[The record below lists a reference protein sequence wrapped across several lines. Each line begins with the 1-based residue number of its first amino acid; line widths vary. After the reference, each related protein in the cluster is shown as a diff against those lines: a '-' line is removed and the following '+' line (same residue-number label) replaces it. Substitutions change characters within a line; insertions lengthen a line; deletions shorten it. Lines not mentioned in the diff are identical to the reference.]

1 MKHIN
6 ESIIGRKGA
15 SFSNPKSLLKDFD
28 IVQTANREFW
38 IVVFDKKIRKKY
50 ADNKFDIYSKFVLL
64 GSGYIPDYEYDNN
77 LEFSNEAG
85 RGYDLDVVSI
95 WRADP
100 EYVKSHISDIFDR
113 KNIKNIQTDIEILK
127 MASVGTTGQEIWS
140 YK

>member
-1 MKHIN
+1 MKHIQ
-6 ESIIGRKGA
+6 ESIIGRKRS

-28 IVQTANREFW
+28 IVQTANGEFW

-50 ADNKFDIYSKFVLL
+50 ADNKFDIYIKFVLL

-113 KNIKNIQTDIEILK
+113 KNIENIQTDIEILK

>member
-6 ESIIGRKGA
+6 ESIIGRKGS

-50 ADNKFDIYSKFVLL
+50 ADNKFDIYIKFVLL

-100 EYVKSHISDIFDR
+100 EYVKSHIPDIFDR
-113 KNIKNIQTDIEILK
+113 KNIENIQTDIEILK

>member
-6 ESIIGRKGA
+6 ESIIGRKD
-15 SFSNPKSLLKDFD
+15 SMIPKSLLKDFD
-28 IVQTANREFW
+28 IVQTANGEFW

-50 ADNKFDIYSKFVLL
+50 ADNKFDIYIKFVLL
-64 GSGYIPDYEYDNN
+64 GSGYIPDYEYDDN

-85 RGYDLDVVSI
+85 RGYDLDVVGI

-113 KNIKNIQTDIEILK
+113 KNIKNVQTDIEILK
-127 MASVGTTGQEIWS
+127 MTSIGTSGQEIWHR
-140 YK
+140 